1 MKNEPRLYD
10 LTDVSNPLTVLKEID
25 HIASMMSADFD
36 ATDIEMVYFDI
47 ISLFRGHYPGFQAS
61 NTKYHDLE
69 HTIAVALAAIRLM
82 HGCFLAGIPFSHEQI
97 FLGMCAAL
105 AHDAGLIQTVD
116 DREGSG
122 AKYTVGHE
130 QRSIDFVHG
139 YLSERHYDSQD
150 IEDCSQM
157 IRCTDLNVSLQQL
170 SIRNQGIELLCK
182 IVGSADLLAQI
193 ADRNYLEK
201 LLLLFQEFKEAGLPD
216 MASEFDL
223 LKNTENFYQNVAKKR
238 LEDDFADVARY
249 MVNHFEQRYGVKRD
263 LYKESIKNNLAY
275 LRSVL
280 AKSDDGASIRRKLRR
295 RIKRDAVDKSYRP
308 TTF

>member
-1 MKNEPRLYD
+1 MKTEPNLYD
-10 LTDVSNPLTVLKEID
+10 LTDFSNPLVMFKEIR
-25 HIASMMSADFD
+25 HTLFMMAADYD
-36 ATDIEMVYFDI
+36 LTDLEMIYFDI
-47 ISLFRGHYPGFQAS
+47 ISLFRGNYPGFRAS

-69 HTIAVALAAIRLM
+69 HTIAVALASIRLM
-82 HGCFLAGIPFSHEQI
+82 HGCYLSGMPFSHKHI

-105 AHDAGLIQTVD
+105 FHDVGLIQTID

-130 QRSIDFVHG
+130 QRSIDFLCR
-139 YLSERHYDSQD
+139 YLKERHYDSQD
-150 IEDCSQM
+150 IEDCSQV
-157 IRCTDLNVSLQQL
+157 IRCTDLKESLPSL
-170 SIRNQGIELLCK
+170 SPRDHAVKILCK

-223 LKNTENFYQNVAKKR
+223 LKNTNNFYQNVAKRR
-238 LEDDFADVARY
+238 LEEDFGDVARC
-249 MVNHFEQRYGVKRD
+249 MVKHFEHRYGIPRD
-263 LYKESIKNNLAY
+263 LYKEAIVKNINY

-280 AKSDDGASIRRKLRR
+280 TKSQDGASIRSNLRR
-295 RIKRDAVDKSYRP
+295 NI
-308 TTF
+308 